1 LRVKGIWV
9 RFGETSA
16 YGAKRTLRASFT
28 DIRSVC
34 FRRYDASGEPR
45 ARGAAFVAWDKTDRQ
60 QLSAWRLRRGA
71 NEENVLIMISP
82 AFACDQNVYDFDPLN
97 FKLE

>member
-1 LRVKGIWV
+1 

-28 DIRSVC
+28 DIRSVVLAATMLL
-34 FRRYDASGEPR
+34 ASLGLG
-45 ARGAAFVAWDKTDRQ
+45 ARLLLRWDKTDRQ
-60 QLSAWRLRRGA
+60 QLSAWRLRRGP

-82 AFACDQNVYDFDPLN
+82 VFACDQNVYDFDPLN